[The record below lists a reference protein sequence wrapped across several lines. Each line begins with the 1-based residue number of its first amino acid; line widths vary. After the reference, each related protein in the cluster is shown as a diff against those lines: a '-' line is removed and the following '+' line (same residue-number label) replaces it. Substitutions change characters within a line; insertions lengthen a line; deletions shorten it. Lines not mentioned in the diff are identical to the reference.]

1 MKSHTKIYDIYFIEY
16 VTIKDLR
23 IFSVNRKKTVKIYSV
38 NPLYLI
44 INKINGYIDEI
55 NGSKYLTLVSTNESK
70 EILKKYEK
78 LWTKKGD
85 HIRTITNNSDH

>member
-1 MKSHTKIYDIYFIEY
+1 MKSHTKISDIYFIKY
-16 VTIKDLR
+16 VTIKDL
-23 IFSVNRKKTVKIYSV
+23 SYVKIYSA

-78 LWTKKGD
+78 LWTKKRD
-85 HIRTITNNSDH
+85 HIRTITNNSDN